1 MLILLVTISMIALL
15 FGLIQWARSGT
26 VLWTIFSLKKKE
38 KIIRSTSVLTKTK
51 INDAIRD
58 AESLT
63 DDLLQLSFRVLGI
76 LALAMW
82 IFLTITIILDFMGIN
97 WMRRVSSRAITF
109 WESRV
114 THEQKMPKHD
124 DVIKSIR
131 NSFNK

>member
-26 VLWTIFSLKKKE
+26 VLWTIFSLKKK
-38 KIIRSTSVLTKTK
+38 KKRIRSTSVLTKAK

-63 DDLLQLSFRVLGI
+63 DDLLQSSFRVLGI

-109 WESRV
+109 WEPRV
-114 THEQKMPKHD
+114 TNEQQLPKRD